1 MKPMNHSSRLIEV
14 FVKAGLVAAIA
25 AVLLV
30 PTTIKVHGSES
41 TTRVEHAWP
50 MLKRASFDALPLPPI
65 PYLETMPYL
74 EKPNLETPW
83 LVREPAPK
91 VFRIDRLL
99 GPKFEMMRQDVAGTS
114 GRGLPALPDGKP
126 AGSHSNG

>member
-1 MKPMNHSSRLIEV
+1 MKRMNQSSRLIEV

-41 TTRVEHAWP
+41 ATRVEHAWP

-74 EKPNLETPW
+74 EKSW
-83 LVREPAPK
+83 FVREAPPQSFK
-91 VFRIDRLL
+91 IDRLL
-99 GPKFEMMRQDVAGTS
+99 GPGFEMMRQDFAGTPLP
-114 GRGLPALPDGKP
+114 GLPHSSRGELLDGQ
-126 AGSHSNG
+126 SNG